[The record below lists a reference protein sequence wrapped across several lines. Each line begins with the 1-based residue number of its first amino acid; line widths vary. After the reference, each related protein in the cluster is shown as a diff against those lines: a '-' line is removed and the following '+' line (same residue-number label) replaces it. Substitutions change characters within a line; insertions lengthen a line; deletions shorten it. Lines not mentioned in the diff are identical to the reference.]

1 MDNSDDTPLNL
12 TTHYAQRVAAG
23 VDLPARAAHFFSQAE
38 LAVLGAIR
46 DVAYKTADNTCPLS
60 VKDIARLVEVQPRTA
75 ARAISLAIAAGL
87 IERDGSNIINRGIEY
102 KVG

>member
-1 MDNSDDTPLNL
+1 MAVSDSPVSL

-23 VDLPARAAHFFSQAE
+23 VDLPARAAHFFSQSE

-46 DVAYKTADNTCPLS
+46 DVAYNDADNTCSLS
-60 VKDIARLVEVQPRTA
+60 VQDIARLVEVHPRTA

-87 IERDGSNIINRGIEY
+87 IERNGNNIINRGIDFTL
-102 KVG
+102 G